1 MENDVLWR
9 PESEMSFIT
18 MQAIVFMNDICHYE
32 EEDFSNT

>member
-1 MENDVLWR
+1 MENDVLWK

-18 MQAIVFMNDICHYE
+18 MQAIVFMNDIGHYE